1 MSASSQEETE
11 KLKKKHGLNFDFYFC
26 DMTTLKTIV
35 RSNPGLVMLE
45 NGTIT
50 QKLHFNDAADLKL
63 VSLPARPKIAE
74 PVIEEVV
81 IDSLQVQTEVIE

>member
-1 MSASSQEETE
+1 
-11 KLKKKHGLNFDFYFC
+11 
-26 DMTTLKTIV
+26 V

-63 VSLPARPKIAE
+63 ELLPARPK
-74 PVIEEVV
+74 VIEALLEEAVT
-81 IDSLQVQTEVIE
+81 DSLQVQTEVIE